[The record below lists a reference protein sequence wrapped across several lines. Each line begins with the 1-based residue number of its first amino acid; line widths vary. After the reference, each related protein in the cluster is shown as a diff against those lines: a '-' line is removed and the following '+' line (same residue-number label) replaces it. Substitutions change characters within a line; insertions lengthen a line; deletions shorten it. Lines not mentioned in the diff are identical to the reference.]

1 MLDLTLNELSML
13 GTTLDKLK
21 LVAKGRGIK
30 NYKSMSEERL
40 LSALGKQKF
49 IKNNFDNEILKKI
62 REDLNK

>member
-30 NYKSMSEERL
+30 NYKSTSEERL
-40 LSALGKQKF
+40 LSALGKQN
-49 IKNNFDNEILKKI
+49 IKKD
-62 REDLNK
+62 